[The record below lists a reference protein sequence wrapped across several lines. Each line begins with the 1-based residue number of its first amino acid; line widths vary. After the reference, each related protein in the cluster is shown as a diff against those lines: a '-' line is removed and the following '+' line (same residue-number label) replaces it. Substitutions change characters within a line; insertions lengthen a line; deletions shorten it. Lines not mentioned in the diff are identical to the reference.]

1 MSSSNWTTDF
11 LNQLN
16 HAEFFIVPSSLNWN
30 AANAI
35 HTQGNH
41 KKIDKTVLWLIE
53 SKHWQEFSQYAIEQ
67 NLRWVAGW
75 AEHAETLF
83 IVNACFEKEGI
94 YLLLRT
100 QVSTDKPELPSQATV
115 YPAANR
121 SERHTQDMFGIN
133 FVGHPDN
140 RRWIRHQAW
149 TKHSYPL
156 RKDFP
161 VQGEPPAITPPDMD
175 CR

>member
-16 HAEFFIVPSSLNWN
+16 NTEFFIVPTRLRRNVAYATHSQKDN
-30 AANAI
+30 
-35 HTQGNH
+35 
-41 KKIDKTVLWLIE
+41 KYDKTVLWQIE
-53 SKHWQEFSQYAIEQ
+53 SKHWQQFSQYAFEQ
-67 NLRWVAGW
+67 KLRWVSGW

-100 QVSTDKPELPSQATV
+100 QINTAKPELPSQATV

-133 FVGHPDN
+133 FAGHPDN
-140 RRWIRHQAW
+140 RRWTRHQ
-149 TKHSYPL
+149 
-156 RKDFP
+156 
-161 VQGEPPAITPPDMD
+161 
-175 CR
+175 